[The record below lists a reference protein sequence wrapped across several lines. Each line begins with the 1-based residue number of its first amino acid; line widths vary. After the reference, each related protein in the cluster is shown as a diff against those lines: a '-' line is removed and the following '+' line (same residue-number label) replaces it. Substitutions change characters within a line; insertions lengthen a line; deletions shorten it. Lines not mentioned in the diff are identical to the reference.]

1 MPFAFF
7 KVWNYIPGILWL
19 HEGLLSWGGYSL
31 LSSKQ
36 LCLIQKKEKKTHL
49 VLIRKMWGGLMFKEL
64 CRCLPFFPVFP
75 FLVLGFHY
83 DCVMLLCHDTV
94 FCPFFRCTAWTM
106 CVDCCLSSTL
116 RSQISFTGSGSHSSY
131 MLGESVAGSS
141 CSFSF
146 LPGKRIK
153 Y

>member
-1 MPFAFF
+1 MPFAFI

-36 LCLIQKKEKKTHL
+36 LCLLQKKEKEL
-49 VLIRKMWGGLMFKEL
+49 VLIGKMWVFLMFKEV

-75 FLVLGFHY
+75 FFVLVSY
-83 DCVMLLCHDTV
+83 YNCVMLLCHDTV
-94 FCPFFRCTAWTM
+94 FCPFFRYTAWTM

-116 RSQISFTGSGSHSSY
+116 RSQISFTGSGSHSSC

-141 CSFSF
+141 CSFSV

-153 Y
+153 HY